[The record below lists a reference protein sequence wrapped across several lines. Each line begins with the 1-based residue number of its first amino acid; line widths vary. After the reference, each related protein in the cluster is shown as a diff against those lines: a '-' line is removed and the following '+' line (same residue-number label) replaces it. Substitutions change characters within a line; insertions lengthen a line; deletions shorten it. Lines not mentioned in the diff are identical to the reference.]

1 MEKYKTYHDIP
12 DSEIPI
18 EDFELDFRQTIRDAK
33 KKDAK
38 ENKHVVGVTFWPQR
52 GKHDRFIRVMEAM
65 NKKSKLKNA
74 LWAIPVTITERIYL
88 DMHYN
93 HNILKAKDELITC
106 IKYDLW
112 KWEYNKGKDI
122 KIK

>member
-88 DMHYN
+88 DITFN
-93 HNILKAKDELITC
+93 FNILKAKDNLITC

-112 KWEYNKGKDI
+112 RWEYNKGKDI